1 VFVHEQGDAL
11 DGVHPQASTG
21 DAGGRSNLRAGGAGR
36 ANAARARQLLRSSL
50 MLVPG
55 ACAAATIPGMQA
67 VNRYSGRGG
76 NDAPRE
82 SGIMATRTIWKGA
95 ISFGL
100 VHIPVGLHTATTES
114 GVDFDWLDKRSMD
127 PVGYKR
133 INKRTGK
140 EIDKDNIVK
149 GVEYEDGQYV
159 IISPDEIA
167 EAYPRTT
174 QTIEIQQF
182 VDAGEVSFVYL
193 ERPYYVAPINKGQ
206 KVYALLRDT
215 LAKAG
220 KIGIA
225 KVVIQTKQHLAAL
238 IPSGDAL
245 VLNLMRW
252 GDEVKSTEDLDLPK
266 AGAKASAPSAS
277 ELKMARMLVD
287 DMSGQWDPEQYKD
300 EFKAAVMD
308 LVARKVKAGK
318 TETVIEPQE
327 ETPAYADNVIDLT
340 ELLQRS
346 LKGRSSGKAANGA
359 GNGTGNATAKGKAA
373 AKKTAKKAAARPA
386 KKKAAGAKAAKTRKA
401 A

>member
-1 VFVHEQGDAL
+1 M
-11 DGVHPQASTG
+11 
-21 DAGGRSNLRAGGAGR
+21 
-36 ANAARARQLLRSSL
+36 AA
-50 MLVPG
+50 
-55 ACAAATIPGMQA
+55 
-67 VNRYSGRGG
+67 
-76 NDAPRE
+76 
-82 SGIMATRTIWKGA
+82 RTIWKGA

-149 GVEYEDGQYV
+149 GVEYEDGKYV
-159 IISPDEIA
+159 IVSPDEIA
-167 EAYPRTT
+167 DAYPRTT

-182 VDAGEVSFVYL
+182 VDATDVSFVYL
-193 ERPYYVAPINKGQ
+193 ERPYYVAPINKGH

-215 LAKAG
+215 LAKTG

-252 GDEVKSTEDLDLPK
+252 GDEVKSAEGLDLPK
-266 AGAKASAPSAS
+266 AGAKNMTPSAS
-277 ELKMARMLVD
+277 ELKMAKMLVE
-287 DMSGQWDPEQYKD
+287 DMSGQWDPEQYQN
-300 EFKAAVMD
+300 EFKAAVME
-308 LVARKVKAGK
+308 LVEKKARAGK

-327 ETPAYADNVIDLT
+327 ESPTYADNVIDLT

-346 LKGRSSGKAANGA
+346 LKGGKGASKAASSAGKA
-359 GNGTGNATAKGKAA
+359 GNGAAKKAAKSA
-373 AKKTAKKAAARPA
+373 AKKTAA
-386 KKKAAGAKAAKTRKA
+386 KKTTAKSTGSTSRTSGKTAAKTASKARKA

>member
-1 VFVHEQGDAL
+1 M
-11 DGVHPQASTG
+11 
-21 DAGGRSNLRAGGAGR
+21 
-36 ANAARARQLLRSSL
+36 AA
-50 MLVPG
+50 
-55 ACAAATIPGMQA
+55 
-67 VNRYSGRGG
+67 
-76 NDAPRE
+76 
-82 SGIMATRTIWKGA
+82 RTIWKGA

-100 VHIPVGLHTATTES
+100 VHIPVGLHTATSES

-149 GVEYEDGQYV
+149 GVEYEDGKYV
-159 IISPDEIA
+159 IVSPDEIA
-167 EAYPRTT
+167 DAYPRTT

-182 VDAGEVSFVYL
+182 VDATDVSFVYL
-193 ERPYYVAPINKGQ
+193 ERPYYVAPINKGH

-215 LAKAG
+215 LAKTG

-252 GDEVKSTEDLDLPK
+252 GDEVKSVEGLDLPK
-266 AGAKASAPSAS
+266 AGAKNMTPSAS
-277 ELKMARMLVD
+277 ELKMAKMLVE
-287 DMSGQWDPEQYKD
+287 DMSGQWDPEQYQD
-300 EFKAAVMD
+300 EFKAAVME
-308 LVARKVKAGK
+308 LVEKKARAGK

-327 ETPAYADNVIDLT
+327 ESPTYADNVIDLT

-346 LKGRSSGKAANGA
+346 LKGGKGGAKAASSAGKA
-359 GNGTGNATAKGKAA
+359 GNGAAKKAAKSA
-373 AKKTAKKAAARPA
+373 AKKTAA
-386 KKKAAGAKAAKTRKA
+386 KKTTAKTTGSAGKASGKTASKTASKARKA

>member
-1 VFVHEQGDAL
+1 
-11 DGVHPQASTG
+11 
-21 DAGGRSNLRAGGAGR
+21 
-36 ANAARARQLLRSSL
+36 
-50 MLVPG
+50 
-55 ACAAATIPGMQA
+55 
-67 VNRYSGRGG
+67 
-76 NDAPRE
+76 
-82 SGIMATRTIWKGA
+82 MATRTIWKGA

-149 GVEYEDGQYV
+149 GVEFEDGQYV
-159 IISPDEIA
+159 VISPEEIA
-167 EAYPRTT
+167 DAYPRTT

-182 VDAGEVSFVYL
+182 VDAADVSFVYL

-215 LAKAG
+215 LAKTG

-245 VLNLMRW
+245 VLDLMRW
-252 GDEVKSTEDLDLPK
+252 GDDVKPQDELDLPK
-266 AGAKASAPSAS
+266 SGARGMTPSAS
-277 ELKMARMLVD
+277 ELKMAKMLVE
-287 DMSGQWDPEQYKD
+287 DMSGKWDPAQYKD
-300 EFKAAVMD
+300 EFKAAVMG
-308 LVARKVKAGK
+308 LVAKKVKAGK

-327 ETPAYADNVIDLT
+327 DAPAYADNVIDLT

-346 LKGRSSGKAANGA
+346 LKGGRKAAPA
-359 GNGTGNATAKGKAA
+359 AAKKAAPRKAA
-373 AKKTAKKAAARPA
+373 AKKAPAKKASVKAPAKKAARA
-386 KKKAAGAKAAKTRKA
+386 RKA

>member
-1 VFVHEQGDAL
+1 M
-11 DGVHPQASTG
+11 
-21 DAGGRSNLRAGGAGR
+21 
-36 ANAARARQLLRSSL
+36 AA
-50 MLVPG
+50 
-55 ACAAATIPGMQA
+55 
-67 VNRYSGRGG
+67 
-76 NDAPRE
+76 
-82 SGIMATRTIWKGA
+82 RTIWKGA

-159 IISPDEIA
+159 IVSPDEIA
-167 EAYPRTT
+167 DAYPRTT

-182 VDAGEVSFVYL
+182 VDATDVSFVYL
-193 ERPYYVAPINKGQ
+193 ERPYYVAPINKGH

-215 LAKAG
+215 LAKTG

-252 GDEVKSTEDLDLPK
+252 GDEVKSVEGLDLPK
-266 AGAKASAPSAS
+266 AGAKNMTPSAS
-277 ELKMARMLVD
+277 ELKMAKMLVE
-287 DMSGQWDPEQYKD
+287 DMSGQWDPEQYQD
-300 EFKAAVMD
+300 EFKAAVMA
-308 LVARKVKAGK
+308 LVEKKARAGK

-327 ETPAYADNVIDLT
+327 ESPTYADNVIDLT

-346 LKGRSSGKAANGA
+346 LKGGKGGAKAASSAGKA
-359 GNGTGNATAKGKAA
+359 GNGAAKKAAKSA
-373 AKKTAKKAAARPA
+373 AKKTAA
-386 KKKAAGAKAAKTRKA
+386 KKTTAKTTGSAGKASGKTASNTASKARKA

>member
-1 VFVHEQGDAL
+1 M
-11 DGVHPQASTG
+11 AS
-21 DAGGRSNLRAGGAGR
+21 
-36 ANAARARQLLRSSL
+36 
-50 MLVPG
+50 
-55 ACAAATIPGMQA
+55 
-67 VNRYSGRGG
+67 
-76 NDAPRE
+76 
-82 SGIMATRTIWKGA
+82 RTIWKGA

-100 VHIPVGLHTATTES
+100 VHIPVGLHTATSES

-140 EIDKDNIVK
+140 EIDKENIVK

-159 IISPDEIA
+159 IVSPEEIA

-182 VDAGEVSFVYL
+182 VDAAGVSFVYL
-193 ERPYYVAPINKGQ
+193 ERPYYVAPINKGH

-215 LAKAG
+215 LVKTG

-252 GDEVKSTEDLDLPK
+252 GDEVKSLEGLDLPK
-266 AGAKASAPSAS
+266 AGAKNMSPSPS
-277 ELKMARMLVD
+277 EMKMAKMLVD
-287 DMSGQWDPEQYKD
+287 DMSGDWDPEVYKD
-300 EFKAAVMD
+300 EFKAAVME
-308 LVARKVKAGK
+308 LVEKKARAGK

-327 ETPAYADNVIDLT
+327 ESPAYADNVIDLT

-346 LKGRSSGKAANGA
+346 LKGGKRGGGGGRGGKESASDSESTGGAAKK
-359 GNGTGNATAKGKAA
+359 TAARKAPAKKAA
-373 AKKTAKKAAARPA
+373 AKKTAA
-386 KKKAAGAKAAKTRKA
+386 KSAKTAGKARKA